1 MEITAWRWD
10 VQSTVQNN
18 TASANGST
26 GISVGNL
33 SAVIANTAHFNGAA
47 DLVTGPSSTRALQL
61 PEACSFD
68 DLTTEVTESTEE
80 NTDLSLCALCA
91 LW

>member
-10 VQSTVQNN
+10 VQSTVH
-18 TASANGST
+18 TASTNGST

-47 DLVTGPSSTRALQL
+47 DLVTGPSSTRALNN
-61 PEACSFD
+61 PAP
-68 DLTTEVTESTEE
+68 
-80 NTDLSLCALCA
+80 
-91 LW
+91 